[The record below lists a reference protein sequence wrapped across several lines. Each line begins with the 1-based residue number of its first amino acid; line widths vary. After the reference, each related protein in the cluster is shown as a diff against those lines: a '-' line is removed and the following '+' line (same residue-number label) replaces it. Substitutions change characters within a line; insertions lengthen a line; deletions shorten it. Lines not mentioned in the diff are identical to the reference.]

1 MPGCRLEIEQ
11 TQNILRCSFH
21 VVRSELLNSSY
32 SIVLAVNG
40 LNEDFIIILASFY
53 LAQISII
60 NRKFLLTVLCISEL
74 LNDLMKYFFNHWQQA
89 FVFLPFLSLH
99 IWLITYIYRQKKP
112 VVNDHRSASSNLSLA
127 LRYVYV
133 YV

>member
-1 MPGCRLEIEQ
+1 MRPISGCGLEIEQ
-11 TQNILRCSFH
+11 TQNILRCSFFH

-74 LNDLMKYFFNHWQQA
+74 LNDLMKYFFDHWQQA
-89 FVFLPFLSLH
+89 FVFSPFLSFH
-99 IWLITYIYRQKKP
+99 IWLITYIYRQKK
-112 VVNDHRSASSNLSLA
+112 NLLSMIIE
-127 LRYVYV
+127 VPHQIFH
-133 YV
+133 